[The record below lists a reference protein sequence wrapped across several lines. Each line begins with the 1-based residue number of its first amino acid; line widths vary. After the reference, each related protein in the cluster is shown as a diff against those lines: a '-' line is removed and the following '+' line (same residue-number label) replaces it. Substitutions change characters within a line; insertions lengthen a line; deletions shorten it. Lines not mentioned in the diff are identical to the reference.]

1 LTRGRY
7 WLVLGA
13 AMWAAAVAGPPPPP
27 PGTDRSASADV
38 PDDELIE
45 FLGADDHGDAAWWE
59 FLKNAQ
65 PGTDKPGADKPGAPP
80 PQDPKR

>member
-13 AMWAAAVAGPPPPP
+13 AIWAAAVAGPSSPP
-27 PGTDRSASADV
+27 PGTDRPTSADV

-65 PGTDKPGADKPGAPP
+65 PGTDKPSAPP
-80 PQDPKR
+80 PQDQKR